1 MKGEADRRI
10 ARLKREFSESFN
22 SVVVAHVSG
31 ADKGDAA
38 AQPHVVREVGPG
50 DTVRL
55 KSLGREAKVE
65 RQIDAKTFEVSMG
78 SLKMRVPKDDIAQVV
93 KAAPGATPI
102 QHARSRGVNVQA
114 REPDSVPGE
123 INVIGRTA
131 DEARDEVERYLD
143 QAFLAGRTT
152 IRVVHGTGMGVLRRT
167 LRDYL
172 KRHPSVVSVTEPPY
186 NEGGQGAT
194 LVELK
199 G

>member
-1 MKGEADRRI
+1 
-10 ARLKREFSESFN
+10 
-22 SVVVAHVSG
+22 
-31 ADKGDAA
+31 
-38 AQPHVVREVGPG
+38 
-50 DTVRL
+50 
-55 KSLGREAKVE
+55 
-65 RQIDAKTFEVSMG
+65 
-78 SLKMRVPKDDIAQVV
+78 MRVPKDDIARVTV
-93 KAAPGATPI
+93 PAPKQSPI
-102 QHARSRGVNVQA
+102 QAATKRGISVQV
-114 REPDSVPGE
+114 REPDTVPGE

-143 QAFLAGRTT
+143 QAFLAGRGT

-172 KRHPSVVSVTEPPY
+172 KHHPNVVSVTEPPY